1 MYEYIL
7 VLEEAD
13 LNAHNVKNGNIGVDK
28 TIFDNFVKDAMIQ
41 IRFIDDYDENH
52 VHTYKMIFEDD
63 NTIFMQ
69 YLWDEFI

>member
-28 TIFDNFVKDAMIQ
+28 TIFDNFVKNAMIQ